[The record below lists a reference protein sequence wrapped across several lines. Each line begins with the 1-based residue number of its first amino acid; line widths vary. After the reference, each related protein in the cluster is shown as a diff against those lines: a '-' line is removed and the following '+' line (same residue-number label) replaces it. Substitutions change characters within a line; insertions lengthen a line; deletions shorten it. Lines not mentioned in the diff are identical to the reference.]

1 VAQKKRQQPDSAAET
16 LDAIEGFGDRIV
28 HAVTENPTPIL
39 ATAVGILV
47 VAAVF
52 GLTRDFSDSGAS
64 ESAAALARVQAQYR
78 TAMGGNPGSLEVPEP
93 ANPETAERLRAEAIT
108 GYEEVAAE
116 HAETRSAA
124 IALLEAG
131 KLQQQLDENAEA
143 IASFERGLEQIAAD
157 DPIRAFLLARLASV
171 HEAEGQ
177 WSEAAAAFEQAA
189 GVAGYALRYDALA
202 DAARTWAQAGDRERA
217 VAAYERIRSEAP
229 AYQLAPYVEA
239 RLSELDVAANGS

>member
-1 VAQKKRQQPDSAAET
+1 MAQKKRQQPDSAAET

-93 ANPETAERLRAEAIT
+93 ANPETAERLRVVVRI
-108 GYEEVAAE
+108 EEYG
-116 HAETRSAA
+116 R
-124 IALLEAG
+124 LLGIGDGEIRNFHVH
-131 KLQQQLDENAEA
+131 LLDM
-143 IASFERGLEQIAAD
+143 FG
-157 DPIRAFLLARLASV
+157 
-171 HEAEGQ
+171 
-177 WSEAAAAFEQAA
+177 
-189 GVAGYALRYDALA
+189 
-202 DAARTWAQAGDRERA
+202 
-217 VAAYERIRSEAP
+217 
-229 AYQLAPYVEA
+229 PYF
-239 RLSELDVAANGS
+239 